1 MKTLRAFF
9 KDSRRSQR
17 GSVLS
22 AVLIIVLFL
31 SIISGA
37 LMTALSTNFLLSNNL
52 LNRVYTQATVNSA
65 AELGINQL
73 QGIRPNAPCPAP
85 IVTPALNGQTAVANV
100 TTGSCWPT
108 VRESPNFTSLANAS
122 KVFNIDGT
130 HAQLQGLNDYIIG
143 NPDGT
148 VYDYRFDPTVSGSPA
163 QLSGSL
169 RWTLRLPGSA
179 VTGPTMVMPDPN
191 DPGQYLDLIPVSGG
205 ICSNPVTNCVSVR
218 SDDGSGQ
225 LPGQQCAID
234 AKGGAVVTQPAAS
247 PSSNRIAYFSAGS
260 DLVSIDVNQCEPAH
274 TMTIPGNQPVVAGPV
289 ARCSGS
295 CSNATDDVY
304 AVVSD
309 STSSSLVRYTYHGGF
324 TFAQAR
330 SLPWG
335 GASGL
340 AMSGSNLSAIAI
352 TFKGGGIALVQLAPS
367 GFMSPAV
374 SRLTPPVAKAP
385 YWCTQC
391 GDLVGVGTQG
401 GLYVFDS
408 TLNQFATPAAGSGSI
423 STTPQADSSGQF
435 WYFGADDG
443 YVYEAQVSAGQTV
456 ALFANRFGPM
466 AQFGSSVQVGDCKN
480 RAWICLYLGALD
492 TNAYLIPMDAH
503 EAELT
508 ACITVAPPK
517 CLTGANPR
525 VWTRVEIGTL
535 TSRQAVH
542 VQGWSYYSP

>member
-1 MKTLRAFF
+1 MKTLRAFL
-9 KDSRRSQR
+9 KDGRRSQR

-52 LNRVYTQATVNSA
+52 LNRVYTQATVGSA

-73 QGIRPNAPCPAP
+73 QGIRPNAPCPGP
-85 IVTPALNGQTAVANV
+85 IVTPALNGQMAVANV

-108 VRESPNFTSLANAS
+108 VHESPGFTHLATGSN
-122 KVFNIDGT
+122 VFSIDGT

-148 VYDYRFDPTVSGSPA
+148 VYDYWFDPTVSGSPA

-169 RWTLRLPGSA
+169 RWTLTLPGSA
-179 VTGPTMVMPDPN
+179 VTGPTMVMLDPN
-191 DPGQYLDLIPVSGG
+191 NPGQYLDLIPVSGG

-218 SDDGSGQ
+218 SDDGSSQRPGQ
-225 LPGQQCAID
+225 LCAID
-234 AKGGAVVTQPAAS
+234 ATGGAVVTQPAAS
-247 PSSNRIAYFSAGS
+247 PSSNRIAYFSAGA
-260 DLVSIDVNQCEPAH
+260 DLASIDVSRCEPTH
-274 TMTIPGNQPVVAGPV
+274 TTTIPGSRPVVAGPV
-289 ARCSGS
+289 ARCSGG
-295 CSNATDDVY
+295 CSNGTDDVY

-309 STSSSLVRYTYHGGF
+309 SVSSSLVRYTYRGGF
-324 TFAQAR
+324 TLAQSR

-335 GASGL
+335 GATGL
-340 AMSGSNLSAIAI
+340 AMSGSNLSAIAV
-352 TFKGGGIALVQLAPS
+352 TFKGGGIAVVQLTSS
-367 GFMSPAV
+367 GFMGPAL
-374 SRLTPPVAKAP
+374 SRSTPPVAKAP

-391 GDLVGVGTQG
+391 GDLIGVGTQG

-408 TLNQFATPAAGSGSI
+408 LLNQFATPSAGSGSI
-423 STTPQADSSGQF
+423 STTPQADSSGKF

-456 ALFANRFGPM
+456 TLFAKRLGPM

-492 TNAYLIPMDAH
+492 RKAYLIAMDAH
-503 EAELT
+503 EAVLT
-508 ACITVAPPK
+508 ACITVAPPN

-525 VWTRVEIGTL
+525 VWTLVEIGTL
-535 TSRQAVH
+535 SSRQAVH
-542 VQGWSYYSP
+542 VKGWSYYSP